1 MFMDYVFYVLFFALP
16 FLTVGFFGISLFRY
30 LCAKKANKKNPNTF
44 SADEIKKRSLLFV
57 VSSVI
62 MGVFVTIVIG
72 VIVLLCMAIAYM

>member
-30 LCAKKANKKNPNTF
+30 LCAKKANKKNPDTF
-44 SADEIKKRSLLFV
+44 SSDEIKKRKLLFIISTV
-57 VSSVI
+57 V
-62 MGVFVTIVIG
+62 MGVFVTVVVG

>member
-1 MFMDYVFYVLFFALP
+1 MDYVFYVLFFALP

-30 LCAKKANKKNPNTF
+30 LSARKTNKKNPDTF
-44 SADEIKKRSLLFV
+44 SADEIKKRKLLFII
-57 VSSVI
+57 SSVV

>member
-30 LCAKKANKKNPNTF
+30 LSARNANRKNPDTF
-44 SADEIKKRSLLFV
+44 SADEIKKRKLLFII
-57 VSSVI
+57 SSVV